1 MTKIPAADLLLNR
14 DGSIYHLGL
23 LPEHVSDVVITV
35 GDPDRVAQVTNKF
48 DAVEFKTQNREF
60 VTHVGTVRNK
70 RIAVIS
76 TGIGTDNVELVM
88 TELDA
93 LVNVDLTTRTPKA
106 QKRKL
111 RIIRI
116 GTSGSLQ
123 PEIHVGA
130 HLCTEYAVGLDAL
143 MSYYA
148 LQNTDYE
155 QSIAADIFDQV
166 NLPVM
171 PYVVEGSASLKALF
185 VADMVIGNTIT
196 TPGFFA
202 PQGRSVRAPVRYKD
216 LLDDLTGYRFDSGDN
231 VFRLTNFEMETA
243 GYYAMARLLGH
254 EAISLNAIIVNRAD
268 NTVSD
273 DPRRVVNDLID
284 RVLDADLG

>member
-1 MTKIPAADLLLNR
+1 MTKIAAADLLLNR

-23 LPEHVSDVVITV
+23 RPEHVSDVVITV

-70 RIAVIS
+70 RITVIS

-93 LVNVDLTTRTPKA
+93 LVNVDLATLTPKS

-116 GTSGSLQ
+116 GTSGALQ
-123 PEIHVGA
+123 GEIPVGT
-130 HLCTEYAVGLDAL
+130 HLCTAYAVGLDAL

-148 LQNTDYE
+148 LQTTDYE
-155 QSIAADIFDQV
+155 QSIAADIFDKV

-216 LLDDLTGYRFDSGDN
+216 LLDDLTGYRLGSGDN
-231 VFRLTNFEMETA
+231 AFRLTNFEMETA
-243 GYYAMARLLGH
+243 GYYAMGRLLGH
-254 EAISLNAIIVNRAD
+254 EAISLNAIVVNRAD

-273 DPRRVVNDLID
+273 DPKAVVDALID
-284 RVLDADLG
+284 KVLKVDFG

>member
-1 MTKIPAADLLLNR
+1 MTMIPAADLLLNR
-14 DGSIYHLGL
+14 DGSVYHLGL
-23 LPEHVSDVVITV
+23 RPEHVSDVVITV
-35 GDPDRVAQVTNKF
+35 GDPDRVAQVTDKF
-48 DAVEFKTQNREF
+48 DAVEVKTQNREF

-70 RIAVIS
+70 RITVIS

-93 LVNVDLTTRTPKA
+93 LVNVDLATRTPKS
-106 QKRKL
+106 QTRKL

-116 GTSGSLQ
+116 GTSGALQ
-123 PEIHVGA
+123 PEIPVGT
-130 HLCTEYAVGLDAL
+130 HLCSAYAVGLDAL
-143 MSYYA
+143 MSYYTLPA
-148 LQNTDYE
+148 TKYE
-155 QSIAADIFDQV
+155 QSIAADIKNKV
-166 NLPVM
+166 NLPVP
-171 PYVVEGSASLKALF
+171 PYVVEGSVSLRAELASGMA
-185 VADMVIGNTIT
+185 IGNTIT

-216 LLDDLTGYRFDSGDN
+216 LLDDLAGYRFDSGDD

-268 NTVSD
+268 NTVSN
-273 DPRRVVNDLID
+273 DPWGIVDGLID
-284 RVLDADLG
+284 RVLDIDFG

>member
-23 LPEHVSDVVITV
+23 IPEHVSDVVITV

-70 RIAVIS
+70 RITVIS

-116 GTSGSLQ
+116 GTSGALQ

-130 HLCTEYAVGLDAL
+130 HLCAEYAVGLDAL

-148 LQNTDYE
+148 LQTTDYE
-155 QSIAADIFDQV
+155 QSIAADIFDKV

-171 PYVVEGSASLKALF
+171 PYVVEGSASLKAQF
-185 VADMVIGNTIT
+185 TADMVIGNTIT

-202 PQGRSVRAPVRYKD
+202 PQGRSVRVPVRYKN

-254 EAISLNAIIVNRAD
+254 EVISLNAIIVNRAD